1 LHVASSRSVD
11 ASLRLL
17 DARVTADIL
26 DNVNANIVLIIYE
39 SPISL
44 SLLNLY
50 IKSTLSGLFFCL
62 YIRQTRQVKRAKTT
76 DPCNCFLMKFFT
88 SSDTQT
94 VEFVV
99 AGRDFKLSSEQVAY
113 CCKKFASFELVSMN
127 LELILL
133 RMTASTFYFIIS

>member
-1 LHVASSRSVD
+1 MHVACSSRSVD

-50 IKSTLSGLFFCL
+50 IKSTTSGLFFCL
-62 YIRQTRQVKRAKTT
+62 YIAYAKHVKSKEQRPQTHV
-76 DPCNCFLMKFFT
+76 
-88 SSDTQT
+88 T
-94 VEFVV
+94 VS
-99 AGRDFKLSSEQVAY
+99 L
-113 CCKKFASFELVSMN
+113 
-127 LELILL
+127 
-133 RMTASTFYFIIS
+133 